1 MKQLKF
7 SKLFEY
13 QKVPEW
19 YDNYLNYDVLNQLI
33 KNHKKEVKQESKAK
47 LDGIW
52 FMGGNCQVVQVPVVS
67 HLPEDMDPARD

>member
-1 MKQLKF
+1 MHSLKF

-19 YDNYLNYDVLNQLI
+19 YDDYLNYDKLNQLI
-33 KNHKKEVKQESKAK
+33 KNHKKELIQEKKKK

-52 FMGGNCQVVQVPVVS
+52 FMGGNC
-67 HLPEDMDPARD
+67 